1 VHLSV
6 LTWCNPSDF
15 HFNDKQPDS
24 TLSTFSHFTSRS
36 HSNQSSRLSTHLH
49 RLAFHGHESSFV
61 SMRALPIVGKP
72 ASGAQR
78 GGDRGEIT
86 SGQNKVGGAGVEEGS
101 GVCDQLFA

>member
-1 VHLSV
+1 
-6 LTWCNPSDF
+6 
-15 HFNDKQPDS
+15 
-24 TLSTFSHFTSRS
+24 
-36 HSNQSSRLSTHLH
+36 
-49 RLAFHGHESSFV
+49 
-61 SMRALPIVGKP
+61 MRALPIVGKP